1 MLSAIILFAVTYIC
15 LLVFSKHQAPI
26 AFTSALIF
34 MLTRIITPGQAFA
47 GIDWNV
53 LMMIAG
59 TMGTVYLFTESGMP
73 ELLANKILKR
83 MPDARWA
90 IVALVVFAGAISAFV
105 DNVAT
110 VVMIAPIGL
119 TIAKKL
125 KISPVPVVIAI
136 AASSNLQGAATLVG
150 DTTAIMMAG
159 EAKMD
164 FLDFFF
170 YQGKPSIFWVVQA
183 GAIFSAFILFW
194 MFRNQTQKD
203 GDLTEN
209 EVTDHVPTFLLLATI
224 FLLIL
229 ASFIHE
235 KPVITNGL
243 ICMSIMLVGILYEGI
258 RHHDLLHGFRNAISA
273 IDFSTLLLLGSLF
286 VVIAGIEEAG
296 LIDAL
301 ARLFVSLAGDNLF
314 LVYSIILWGSAIISA
329 FIDNIPFVATMLPV
343 VTGIAAYMHIDP
355 TILYFGLLSGAT
367 LGGNILPIGSSAGIS
382 AVSILRKNG
391 YEPTTKDFMRIS
403 VPFDIGAVTSAYI
416 LIWLIWS

>member
-1 MLSAIILFAVTYIC
+1 MLSAIVLFAVTYIC

-159 EAKMD
+159 KAKMD

-170 YQGKPSIFWVVQA
+170 Y
-183 GAIFSAFILFW
+183 
-194 MFRNQTQKD
+194 FRPQK
-203 GDLTEN
+203 
-209 EVTDHVPTFLLLATI
+209 
-224 FLLIL
+224 
-229 ASFIHE
+229 
-235 KPVITNGL
+235 
-243 ICMSIMLVGILYEGI
+243 
-258 RHHDLLHGFRNAISA
+258 
-273 IDFSTLLLLGSLF
+273 
-286 VVIAGIEEAG
+286 
-296 LIDAL
+296 
-301 ARLFVSLAGDNLF
+301 
-314 LVYSIILWGSAIISA
+314 
-329 FIDNIPFVATMLPV
+329 
-343 VTGIAAYMHIDP
+343 
-355 TILYFGLLSGAT
+355 
-367 LGGNILPIGSSAGIS
+367 
-382 AVSILRKNG
+382 
-391 YEPTTKDFMRIS
+391 
-403 VPFDIGAVTSAYI
+403 
-416 LIWLIWS
+416 